1 MIIHKRRLTE
11 NLITSENTE
20 ILNGID
26 AVSLA
31 IKFFNNAEEK
41 VDLFVDKIRVSIIS
55 TTQLYKDNLVNA
67 RKRGIKIRFITEI
80 TKENLEQCKQLTE
93 CVYEFRHL
101 EGLVGALTVNEIE
114 SVGTSTNHTGGVST
128 LIHSTEKE
136 LVLQQQ
142 FIFNTFWK
150 HAISYERRIKEIEEG
165 IESVKTEVLE
175 NPEDILK
182 RTIEICKQSS
192 FLCISTNIGGMR
204 LGYNALIEFYR
215 EILKRPKNG
224 KQEGIKWITSINNKG
239 DIGIVKSVL
248 QEGIRV
254 RHVFDIPFVNFTISD
269 KHFASTIEQLR
280 VTKDLASVLISND
293 ALYLDYYHKIFDRLW
308 NNGID
313 ARSRIEDL
321 EEGNQVV
328 MKIIPSPQES
338 LTLTNE
344 LFSHSKNE
352 ILIILHSINGVM
364 RTERAGGF
372 RFLDELGSNSVK
384 VKVLTALDFTN
395 RDKID
400 GLKLNYPRIEFRSL
414 QFSLPIF
421 NRVIIVDRAKTMIWE
436 IKDDNKDNFIEA
448 LGMAIY
454 IESEQTALSYVSI
467 FNNLWNQSEMY
478 EKLQEAYEHL
488 TLHDKMQKEFIELV
502 AHELRTPITPII
514 GLTERVRDQLTDN
527 NQIELLDVV
536 INDSKKL
543 QILTEKILDVTRIE
557 GKLFKL
563 QKGKFSLNQLIL
575 DVVKGFEDNFKDKD
589 KSNQI
594 KFEYDNS
601 FKKENYWITA
611 DKTKI
616 GQVITNLVENSIK
629 FVLDERVDKKK
640 QGIIA
645 ITIEKKIL
653 LNDTDGHNS
662 KKSFVIVSI
671 KDNGTGID
679 EEILPKL
686 FTKFASKS
694 NGGTGL
700 GLYLS
705 KNIVEDHS
713 GKIWADNNKDSEG
726 ATFSFSV
733 PLTD

>member
-1 MIIHKRRLTE
+1 
-11 NLITSENTE
+11 
-20 ILNGID
+20 
-26 AVSLA
+26 
-31 IKFFNNAEEK
+31 
-41 VDLFVDKIRVSIIS
+41 
-55 TTQLYKDNLVNA
+55 
-67 RKRGIKIRFITEI
+67 
-80 TKENLEQCKQLTE
+80 
-93 CVYEFRHL
+93 
-101 EGLVGALTVNEIE
+101 
-114 SVGTSTNHTGGVST
+114 
-128 LIHSTEKE
+128 
-136 LVLQQQ
+136 
-142 FIFNTFWK
+142 
-150 HAISYERRIKEIEEG
+150 
-165 IESVKTEVLE
+165 
-175 NPEDILK
+175 
-182 RTIEICKQSS
+182 
-192 FLCISTNIGGMR
+192 
-204 LGYNALIEFYR
+204 
-215 EILKRPKNG
+215 
-224 KQEGIKWITSINNKG
+224 
-239 DIGIVKSVL
+239 
-248 QEGIRV
+248 
-254 RHVFDIPFVNFTISD
+254 
-269 KHFASTIEQLR
+269 
-280 VTKDLASVLISND
+280 
-293 ALYLDYYHKIFDRLW
+293 
-308 NNGID
+308 
-313 ARSRIEDL
+313 
-321 EEGNQVV
+321 
-328 MKIIPSPQES
+328 
-338 LTLTNE
+338 
-344 LFSHSKNE
+344 
-352 ILIILHSINGVM
+352 
-364 RTERAGGF
+364 
-372 RFLDELGSNSVK
+372 
-384 VKVLTALDFTN
+384 
-395 RDKID
+395 
-400 GLKLNYPRIEFRSL
+400 
-414 QFSLPIF
+414 
-421 NRVIIVDRAKTMIWE
+421 
-436 IKDDNKDNFIEA
+436 
-448 LGMAIY
+448 
-454 IESEQTALSYVSI
+454 
-467 FNNLWNQSEMY
+467 
-478 EKLQEAYEHL
+478 
-488 TLHDKMQKEFIELV
+488 MQKEFIELV